1 MHQTPTNRRLDR
13 RPPVLGVGG
22 ITLLM
27 VVTMVLTGPALG
39 RSLGPAAPGSGGF
52 DLSSQRMASTDG
64 AGHRLGGRRQMSS
77 NQVRPVGGG
86 IIIAMS
92 RPERTL
98 ASVRSVAPFCVNEVP
113 ALPTDLVGERLLNL
127 PPPSAR

>member
-1 MHQTPTNRRLDR
+1 MRHCDGHRRAER

-22 ITLLM
+22 LTLLM

-39 RSLGPAAPGSGGF
+39 RGAVALERGNADWAV
-52 DLSSQRMASTDG
+52 QRATPTDG
-64 AGHRLGGRRQMSS
+64 AGHRLGGRRQLAS

-86 IIIAMS
+86 VIVAMS

-98 ASVRSVAPFCVNEVP
+98 SGVCAAFGAPAVQPVMRQG
-113 ALPTDLVGERLLNL
+113 DRVGVRLLNL
-127 PPPSAR
+127 PPPVVG